1 MEGGSDSHKK
11 RFRTWAPPPPFFWS
25 INTNSVSNVMHPLR
39 IYIVTH
45 KPCSIPSDGVF
56 VPIHV
61 GRAVSKYSDEM
72 AWMQGDD
79 TGDNISQ
86 KNPQYC
92 EMTAHYWIWKN
103 VHDTEYVGVCHYR
116 RFFGIDITGK
126 ESLENMLQHTFV
138 WQHVLYH
145 LLGMMQLAW
154 CNHLHSTCDLTRA
167 LNRCYTVFYFF

>member
-1 MEGGSDSHKK
+1 
-11 RFRTWAPPPPFFWS
+11 
-25 INTNSVSNVMHPLR
+25 MHPLR

-56 VPIHV
+56 APVHV
-61 GRAVSKYSDEM
+61 GRAVSKYKDEM

-103 VHDTEYVGVCHYR
+103 VHDTHPKVGLR
-116 RFFGIDITGK
+116 KFDDPAI
-126 ESLENMLQHTFV
+126 
-138 WQHVLYH
+138 
-145 LLGMMQLAW
+145 LLGLK
-154 CNHLHSTCDLTRA
+154 NDGF
-167 LNRCYTVFYFF
+167 VI